1 MSDPFTTYPDLAAR
15 PLGGSVP
22 WANDELF
29 ASRDNLITWEESEF
43 QPATFAARG
52 QVYDGWETRRR
63 REPGFDEAIIRL
75 GVPGIIHGVDIDT
88 SHFKG
93 NYPPEAS
100 VEAAAIP
107 GYPDVDTLLAADW
120 RPLVRRS
127 PLDGD
132 THNRFHTDDAGVDGE
147 RGGGL
152 VTHVR
157 LRIYPD
163 GGVARLR
170 VHGEPLR
177 DPRFLDA
184 GPFDLAAL
192 ENGGLVTDSS
202 NTFFGDATRLINPG
216 PARNMGEGWETA
228 RRRDDGN
235 DWAEIRL
242 ATVGVIQL
250 FELDL
255 THFVG
260 NAPGAARVL
269 GRDTSGPEGA
279 DAEWHTLLARTDMLP
294 GVRHRLLATNELPAT
309 ELRLDIYPDGGMARL
324 RAWGAPTTGGRAALG
339 RRWLAALPE
348 PMAATVVHETIG
360 VSLDEAR
367 ALIAGRP
374 WAGDDDAIPEA
385 LRGIVLGLHPGTA
398 RAAAL

>member
-1 MSDPFTTYPDLAAR
+1 MSDPFLTLPDLAAR
-15 PLGGSVP
+15 PIGGSVP

-29 ASRDNLITWEESEF
+29 ASRDNLVSASESVFSPE
-43 QPATFAARG
+43 TFGARG

-63 REPGFDEAIIRL
+63 REAGFDEAIVRL

-93 NYPPEAS
+93 NYPPEGS
-100 VEAAAIP
+100 VEACAIP
-107 GYPDVDTLLAADW
+107 GYPDVDELLAADW
-120 RPLVRRS
+120 RPLVPRS
-127 PLDGD
+127 PLQGD
-132 THNRFHTDDAGVDGE
+132 HHNRFHVTAGDTGE
-147 RGGGL
+147 PGGGL

-202 NTFFGDATRLINPG
+202 NTFYGDATRLINPG
-216 PARNMGEGWETA
+216 PARTMGEGWETA

-235 DWAEIRL
+235 DWVEVSL

-260 NAPGAARVL
+260 NAPGSARVL
-269 GRDTSGPEGA
+269 GRDTSGPDGKN
-279 DAEWHTLLARTDMLP
+279 AEWQTLLARTDMLP
-294 GVRHRLLATNELPAT
+294 GVRHRLLATSELPAT

-324 RAWGAPTTGGRAALG
+324 RAWGAPTAGGRASLG
-339 RRWLAALPE
+339 RRWIASLPE
-348 PMAATVVHETIG
+348 PMAVKVVAETIG
-360 VSLDEAR
+360 CTPDEAA
-367 ALIAGRP
+367 ALISGRP
-374 WAGDDDAIPEA
+374 WHGDDDAIPDA
-385 LRGIVLGLHPGTA
+385 LRSIVLGLHPGAA
-398 RAAAL
+398 RAAAI